1 MRNHRISFF
10 LLISL
15 FLIFCQESNKAQPT
29 PEKPEKKELK
39 IEQPEPNKDQNL
51 NNSHINLNNTSSQRR
66 RRGPHPQNPPFNI
79 SVNEMDTIIY
89 CSMIV
94 QEHIKNSV
102 KEIDSVA
109 KRLNLT
115 SPNPVYEKYGTDIFE
130 KCNKNADIK
139 KVNTI
144 IKNLTYFYNF
154 KWEKSFDEYTKI
166 DLDKYGNETDL
177 RLTMDQQI
185 LMYKYN
191 KVNEMFRIKKADD
204 REKLEK
210 ENRKIK
216 IGQIDMDSIP
226 KGFKFGIFL
235 SILVIFFGGIFYFL
249 KTLQNKTKEK
259 DKKKKEK
266 KKKKQ

>member
-1 MRNHRISFF
+1 MSYHKFPFF

-15 FLIFCQESNKAQPT
+15 LLIFCQDSNNTQST
-29 PEKPEKKELK
+29 PKNTEKKDLK
-39 IEQPEPNKDQNL
+39 PDQPEPNKDQNL
-51 NNSHINLNNTSSQRR
+51 NTSDINLNNTSSQRR
-66 RRGPHPQNPPFNI
+66 RRPHPQNPPFNI
-79 SVNEMDTIIY
+79 SVNEMDTIIF

-94 QEHIKNSV
+94 QEHIKTKA
-102 KEIDSVA
+102 KEIDDVS

-115 SPNPVYEKYGTDIFE
+115 SPNQVYEKYGTDIFE
-130 KCNKNADIK
+130 KCNKNMDIK
-139 KVNTI
+139 KVNTY

-154 KWEKSFDEYTKI
+154 KWEKDFDEFTKI
-166 DLDKYGNETDL
+166 DLDKYANETDL

-185 LMYKYN
+185 LMYKYS

-204 REKLEK
+204 REKIEK

-226 KGFKFGIFL
+226 IAFKFGIFL
-235 SILVIFFGGIFYFL
+235 AILVIFFGGIFYFL
-249 KTLQNKTKEK
+249 KTLQNKPK

-266 KKKKQ
+266 KKKTQ

>member
-1 MRNHRISFF
+1 MPFF

-15 FLIFCQESNKAQPT
+15 LLIFCQESTKSQT
-29 PEKPEKKELK
+29 PEKNDLK
-39 IEQPEPNKDQNL
+39 VEQSETNKNQNS
-51 NNSHINLNNTSSQRR
+51 NSSNINLNNTSSGRRQRR
-66 RRGPHPQNPPFNI
+66 PHPQNPPFNI
-79 SVNEMDTIIY
+79 SINEMDTIML

-94 QEHIKNSV
+94 QEHIKTKVN
-102 KEIDSVA
+102 EIDAVS

-115 SPNPVYEKYGTDIFE
+115 SPNQIYEKYGTDIFE
-130 KCNKNADIK
+130 KCNKNMDIK
-139 KVNTI
+139 TVNTY

-166 DLDKYGNETDL
+166 DFDKYANETDL

-185 LMYKYN
+185 LMYRYS

-204 REKLEK
+204 REKIEK

-226 KGFKFGIFL
+226 TNFKLGIFL
-235 SILVIFFGGIFYFL
+235 VILGIFFGGIFYFL
-249 KTLQNKTKEK
+249 KTLQNKPKE
-259 DKKKKEK
+259 KKKKEK
-266 KKKKQ
+266 KKKTQ